1 MNAIKNLLSA
11 EEKLKVSMQ
20 ELEEIL
26 ANSKSEYLLEA
37 KNLKIQ
43 QEKLKNILKDL
54 LFVDDNLKLAINFTY
69 FGQKSGGQA
78 KSIKKTQAVR
88 ENGKKG
94 GRPSKKVI
102 LKVQKEKNT
111 NVYSIYFN
119 DNSIV
124 EFLGS
129 LEDLEKKYPHSR
141 YKYAPTCFD

>member
-11 EEKLKVSMQ
+11 EEKLKTSMQ

-26 ANSKSEYLLEA
+26 ANSKSEYLLQQE
-37 KNLKIQ
+37 NLKVQ
-43 QEKLKNILKDL
+43 QEKLKTILKDL

-94 GRPSKKVI
+94 GRPSKKII
-102 LKVQKEKNT
+102 LKVQKIKDTESYK
-111 NVYSIYFN
+111 IYFS
-119 DNSIV
+119 DNSVAEI
-124 EFLGS
+124 LGT
-129 LEDLEKKYPHSR
+129 LEDVEKKYPHSR
-141 YKYAPTCFD
+141 YKYATSCFD